1 MLNIKQLY
9 GENSGVYT
17 ITDGIIAISL
27 IFIAFF
33 AFNSMI
39 NIDIV
44 NNNYQVLNDYKTSQ
58 DLMEILS
65 TNTDEVSLNQIYYI
79 LKSNN
84 NSIESTNQV
93 SLILNS
99 FFDKN
104 IPDKNYVFKVNN
116 EILASKGNLEDKD
129 NYNSAKRRLGDYTF
143 TLIVYN

>member
-9 GENSGVYT
+9 GENNGVYT

-116 EILASKGNLEDKD
+116 EIFASKGNLEDKD

>member
-1 MLNIKQLY
+1 
-9 GENSGVYT
+9 
-17 ITDGIIAISL
+17 
-27 IFIAFF
+27 
-33 AFNSMI
+33 
-39 NIDIV
+39 
-44 NNNYQVLNDYKTSQ
+44 
-58 DLMEILS
+58 MEILS

>member
-9 GENSGVYT
+9 RENTGFYT
-17 ITDGIIAISL
+17 ITDGIIALSL